1 MNLPRFILATIALF
15 VGAAAVGPPVH
26 ALPPGSTPR
35 EIELGQEAAA
45 EIAQA
50 FQVVEDEEQ
59 LAKLQR
65 MLDEIAQET
74 PRPAIRYRPHIV
86 LTPAVNA
93 FVIPG
98 GDVYVTTGLLEAVES
113 DDELAG
119 VLAHE
124 IAHNVNQHAIKQM
137 RNTPKGLGL
146 LKLASLAALVLGG
159 GPEVAILADA
169 TASMILA
176 SVLNGN
182 TVEAEKE
189 ADADGLYYLSH
200 THYNPTGFLT
210 FLEKLASSSG
220 KFFEEELG
228 VYRTHPLTRS
238 RVQAARDRLIDYG
251 VPIHRRLVTKSAIPE
266 SRPLVI
272 DGEELTEIRYQGE
285 RVLLLAGHDEERVA
299 EVIASLRWALDY
311 ELKESEIK
319 IVPAVGGVVLEPGS
333 GPTCFL
339 SAADGEANDTSDFLL
354 GGKVRT
360 KIADLVRS
368 EQVRIR
374 ANYELY

>member
-1 MNLPRFILATIALF
+1 LHRIAWVTLALL
-15 VGAAAVGPPVH
+15 VGAAACGPPAQ

-35 EIELGQEAAA
+35 EIELGREAAA
-45 EIAQA
+45 DIAKA
-50 FQVVEDEEQ
+50 FPFLEDAER

-65 MLDEIAQET
+65 MLDEIAQGT

-86 LTPAVNA
+86 IAPVINA

-124 IAHNVNQHAIKQM
+124 IAHNVNQHAIQQM

-159 GPEVAILADA
+159 GPEAAILADA
-169 TASMILA
+169 TASLILA
-176 SVLNGN
+176 TVLNGN

-189 ADADGLYYLSH
+189 ADADGLYYL
-200 THYNPTGFLT
+200 TETRYNPTGFLT

-238 RVQAARDRLIDYG
+238 RVQAARDRLTEYG
-251 VPIHRRLVTKSAIPE
+251 VPIHRRLVTNAPVPE
-266 SRPLVI
+266 FRQLVI
-272 DGEELTEIRYQGE
+272 DGEELTEIRFQGE
-285 RVLLLAGHDEERVA
+285 RVLLLAGHDESSAAGV
-299 EVIASLRWALDY
+299 VASLRWALDY
-311 ELKESEIK
+311 ELKETEIK
-319 IVPAVGGVVLEPGS
+319 IVPAVGGVVFEPGK

-339 SAADGEANDTSDFLL
+339 SAADGEANGTSDFLL
-354 GGKVRT
+354 GGRVRT
-360 KIADLVRS
+360 RIADLVRA
-368 EQVRIR
+368 EQQRIR
-374 ANYELY
+374 ANYQLY

>member
-1 MNLPRFILATIALF
+1 LNLSRLARITIAFLI
-15 VGAAAVGPPVH
+15 GAAAFGPPAH

-45 EIAQA
+45 EIAKA
-50 FQVVEDEEQ
+50 FQFLDDEEQ

-65 MLDEIAQET
+65 MLDEIAQAT

-86 LTPAVNA
+86 ITPAINA

-98 GDVYVTTGLLEAVES
+98 GDVYVTTGLLAAVES

-119 VLAHE
+119 VLGHE

-189 ADADGLYYLSH
+189 ADADGLYYVTQ

-220 KFFEEELG
+220 KFYEEELG
-228 VYRTHPLTRS
+228 IYRTHPLTRS
-238 RVQAARDRLIDYG
+238 RVEAARDRLTDYG
-251 VPIHRRLVTKSAIPE
+251 VPIHRRLVTRSANPE
-266 SRPLVI
+266 SRELVI
-272 DGEELTEIRYQGE
+272 DGQELTEIRYQGE
-285 RVLLLAGHDEERVA
+285 RVLLLAGHDEKHAA

-311 ELKESEIK
+311 ELRETEIK
-319 IVPAVGGVVLEPGS
+319 IVPAAGGVVLEPGE

-368 EQVRIR
+368 EQARIR
-374 ANYELY
+374 ANYQLY